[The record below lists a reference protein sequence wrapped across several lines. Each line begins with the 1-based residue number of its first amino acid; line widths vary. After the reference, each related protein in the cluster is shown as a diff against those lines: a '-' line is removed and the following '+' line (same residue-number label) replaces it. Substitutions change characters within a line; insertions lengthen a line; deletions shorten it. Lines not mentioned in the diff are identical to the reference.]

1 MRKSVTYLFDVCVD
15 RNAVIVECQCECRA
29 GMGPDAHSKHVR
41 TVLWALIYHGD
52 GQALLTEETC
62 TQRLQS
68 CHRVKKHTGS
78 PVKCQTLKLRK
89 STANFYFGPRPCKYV
104 KNGSYPSYVRN
115 LAVNF

>member
-1 MRKSVTYLFDVCVD
+1 MSYVRYVEKDGKYYVHSRCHAEMRKSVTYLFDVCVD

-62 TQRLQS
+62 TQRLQFMS
-68 CHRVKKHTGS
+68 
-78 PVKCQTLKLRK
+78 
-89 STANFYFGPRPCKYV
+89 
-104 KNGSYPSYVRN
+104 
-115 LAVNF
+115 